1 MKHKLAG
8 VIMNIFVGLRRKTYS
23 YLMDNGSEDKKSKSH
38 KKVYH
43 KKNLNLNIIKAVQ
56 KQFKLKMK
64 YFIQKKMIDV
74 DSVTEFIKKIN

>member
-8 VIMNIFVGLRRKTYS
+8 VIMNIFVRLRRKTYS
-23 YLMDNGSEDKKSKSH
+23 YLMDNGSEDKKAKVT
-38 KKVYH
+38 KKCT

-74 DSVTEFIKKIN
+74 DSVKEFIKK

>member
-23 YLMDNGSEDKKSKSH
+23 YLMDNGSEDKKAKVT
-38 KKVYH
+38 KKCI

-74 DSVTEFIKKIN
+74 DSVKVFIKK

>member
-23 YLMDNGSEDKKSKSH
+23 YLMDNGSEDKKAKVT
-38 KKVYH
+38 KKCI

-74 DSVTEFIKKIN
+74 DSVKEFIKK